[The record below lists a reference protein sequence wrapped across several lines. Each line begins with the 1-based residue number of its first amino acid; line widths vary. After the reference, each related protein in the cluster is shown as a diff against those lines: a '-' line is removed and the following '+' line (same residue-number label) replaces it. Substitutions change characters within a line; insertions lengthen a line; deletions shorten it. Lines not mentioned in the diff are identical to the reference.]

1 MMRFFLFQ
9 EHEEDLLDLIHEKEV
24 LEEKI
29 LQREQTIREWAQK
42 FIEAIDKQ
50 KLIQTNYENLLQQQY
65 KCQEKKKNS
74 PQTMFVL
81 LDSILSYCI
90 EQMQNALEKKRDG
103 QSSNKMDK
111 LEIAIASASKV
122 QELSRKFKDSDGR
135 ESKMLFFIFFLRI
148 ISSSNDSSILN

>member
-65 KCQEKKKNS
+65 KCQEKKKTS
-74 PQTMFVL
+74 PQTTEYVCSSRFDPIVL
-81 LDSILSYCI
+81 YRT
-90 EQMQNALEKKRDG
+90 NAKCTGEKERW
-103 QSSNKMDK
+103 
-111 LEIAIASASKV
+111 AIV
-122 QELSRKFKDSDGR
+122 E
-135 ESKMLFFIFFLRI
+135 
-148 ISSSNDSSILN
+148 